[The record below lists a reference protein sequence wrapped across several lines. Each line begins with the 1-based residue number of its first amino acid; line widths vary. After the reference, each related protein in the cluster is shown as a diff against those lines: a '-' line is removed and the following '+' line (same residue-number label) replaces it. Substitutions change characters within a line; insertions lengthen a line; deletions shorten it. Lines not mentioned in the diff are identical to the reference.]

1 MIDDYKSAL
10 ACALGVVGTL
20 LVLSSVPW
28 GGVLFIGLLLVGFW
42 RPLST
47 AASDLLDEA
56 EAALRVRRAN
66 REVKELERTALIVT
80 PGGASLAELVR
91 EKPTRNMAG

>member
-10 ACALGVVGTL
+10 ACAVGVVGAL
-20 LVLSSVPW
+20 LVLSSVAW

-42 RPLST
+42 RPMSNLTSI
-47 AASDLLDEA
+47 LLDEA

-66 REVKELERTALIVT
+66 REVRELERTALIVT
-80 PGGASLAELVR
+80 PGGASLPELLK
-91 EKPTRNMAG
+91 EKPSRNLAG